1 MRSSGPA
8 SLTNFPTDEFV
19 DVNGLRMHYR
29 DWGGSGDLVVLLHGL
44 ASNCRFWDLAA
55 PFLTRNFKVVALDQR
70 GHGSSDKPVDGYD
83 FATVADDLLGFLTV
97 IGAERPLIV
106 GHSWGGNV
114 ALELAARHPSV
125 PRALCLVDGGLI
137 ELSAVPGMSLEKA
150 LVDLAPPD
158 MTHLTMERLL
168 EMAKDRL
175 SHGREKALKMQGFM
189 EANFDVVVDG
199 TIRPRLTRENHMK
212 IIKAMWDHKPS
223 QSMGSVS
230 CPVLLMPARQDGDE
244 AMAERRFGR
253 EQAVE
258 RASGLLPISKTVW
271 LEDSV
276 HDVPIQRPELVAGVI
291 EEQARSGFLG

>member
-1 MRSSGPA
+1 MTSSA
-8 SLTNFPTDEFV
+8 TDEYV

-29 DWGGSGDLVVLLHGL
+29 EWGGSGDLIVLLHGL

-83 FATVADDLLGFLTV
+83 FATVADDLLGFLQA
-97 IGAERPLIV
+97 IDAERPLIV

-114 ALELAARHPSV
+114 ALELAARHPAV
-125 PRALCLVDGGLI
+125 PRALCLVDGGFT
-137 ELSAVPGMSLEKA
+137 ELSGFPGMTLEKA

-158 MTHLTMERLL
+158 LTHLTMDRLL
-168 EMAKDRL
+168 EQSKDHLPNGPGTAAEIEEFLR
-175 SHGREKALKMQGFM
+175 
-189 EANFDVVVDG
+189 ANFDVVEDG

-212 IIKAMWDHKPS
+212 IIEAMWDQKPS
-223 QSMGSVS
+223 QSMAKVS
-230 CPVLLMPARQDGDE
+230 CPVLLMPARQDGDDAEGERLYE
-244 AMAERRFGR
+244 AW

-258 RASGLLPISKTVW
+258 RASGLLPVSKTVW

-291 EEQARSGFLG
+291 EEQARSGFFG

>member
-1 MRSSGPA
+1 M
-8 SLTNFPTDEFV
+8 
-19 DVNGLRMHYR
+19 
-29 DWGGSGDLVVLLHGL
+29 LLHGL

-55 PFLTRNFKVVALDQR
+55 PFLIRNFTVVALDQR

-83 FATVADDLLGFLTV
+83 SATVADDLLGFLQA

-158 MTHLTMERLL
+158 LTHLTMDRLL
-168 EMAKDRL
+168 ELSRGHLPNDPGATPEIKDFLR
-175 SHGREKALKMQGFM
+175 
-189 EANFDVVVDG
+189 ANFDTVEDG
-199 TIRPRLTRENHMK
+199 TIRPRLTRENHMR
-212 IIKAMWDHKPS
+212 IIEAMWDHKPS

-253 EQAVE
+253 QQAVE
-258 RASGLLPISKTVW
+258 RASGLLPVSKTVW